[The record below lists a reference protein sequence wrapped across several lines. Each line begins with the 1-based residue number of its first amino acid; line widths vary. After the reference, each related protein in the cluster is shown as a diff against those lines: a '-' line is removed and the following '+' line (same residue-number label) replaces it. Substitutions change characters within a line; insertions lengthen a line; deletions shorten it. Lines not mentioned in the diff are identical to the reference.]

1 MTNADNIRNM
11 TNEELCDYIYS
22 VFLTGKYY
30 GQVEKPVEEA
40 PDYMTWL
47 TSEVEEVDLGV
58 LEDSEIESIFALKE
72 EYK

>member
-30 GQVEKPVEEA
+30 GQTNKPVEDA

-47 TSEVEEVDLGV
+47 NSKV
-58 LEDSEIESIFALKE
+58 KE
-72 EYK
+72 MK

>member
-72 EYK
+72 DVK